1 MTTLAF
7 VVRILAVL
15 VSGFVVF
22 RALRFS
28 DEVDEGRVRSDG
40 IRRTDVA
47 TRRTFREPDP
57 DAGILGHS
65 PEEWER
71 STRKFEENR

>member
-7 VVRILAVL
+7 VAIVAAGYWAYRILD
-15 VSGFVVF
+15 
-22 RALRFS
+22 FS

-40 IRRTDVA
+40 IRRTDRA

-57 DAGILGHS
+57 DAGILGWS

-71 STRKFEENR
+71 STRKGEGR